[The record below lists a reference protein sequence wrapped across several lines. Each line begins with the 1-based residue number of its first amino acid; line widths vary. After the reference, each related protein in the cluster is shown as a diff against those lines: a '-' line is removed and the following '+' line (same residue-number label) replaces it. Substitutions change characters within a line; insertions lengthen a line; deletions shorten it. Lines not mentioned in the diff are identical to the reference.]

1 MCEVHTELMG
11 CFTSYISLIQPQN
24 EASTGLIIAALYD
37 NSEVVHLL
45 LVSGADPNIQNT
57 VSGVRIGNGTV
68 ECEKFHHMPVTLTT
82 DQSITSCNRFTTMCT
97 CMCTPDILKLPY
109 SIGSSAEEGTG
120 GMPPPK
126 SQSCFTLCWH
136 TFSIIGVG
144 IVNNQPIILYCNR

>member
-11 CFTSYISLIQPQN
+11 CFSLIQPQN
-24 EASTGLIIAALYD
+24 EASTGLIIAAPYG

-45 LVSGADPNIQNT
+45 LVIGADPNIQNT

-82 DQSITSCNRFTTMCT
+82 DQSITSCNRLTTMCT
-97 CMCTPDILKLPY
+97 CMCTPDIPKLPY

-120 GMPPPK
+120 GMPPHTHPPK
-126 SQSCFTLCWH
+126 SQSFFYIMLA
-136 TFSIIGVG
+136 
-144 IVNNQPIILYCNR
+144 